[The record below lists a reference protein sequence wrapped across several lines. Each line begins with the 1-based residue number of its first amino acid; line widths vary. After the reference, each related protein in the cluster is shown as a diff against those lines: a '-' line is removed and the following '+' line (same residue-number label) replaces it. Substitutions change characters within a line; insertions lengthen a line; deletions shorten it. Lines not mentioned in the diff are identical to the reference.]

1 MEFITYLLSDYFSD
15 PNNVTFWGLVAI
27 ALLTEELI
35 KHRRNRKMMEIWLKE
50 HQIADKKR
58 RTVIIRKNKVKQ
70 FPADK
75 KYGYINAAWEEIEK

>member
-1 MEFITYLLSDYFSD
+1 MEFITYFLSDYFSD

-58 RTVIIRKNKVKQ
+58 RTVIIKKNKVKQ
-70 FPADK
+70 FPTDK

>member
-1 MEFITYLLSDYFSD
+1 MEFITYFLSDYFSD
-15 PNNVTFWGLVAI
+15 PHNVTFWGLVAI
-27 ALLTEELI
+27 ALLIEELI

-58 RTVIIRKNKVKQ
+58 RTVIIKKNKIKQ